1 MQALR
6 RNCLCASLA
15 MLALLPLAART
26 HAETLTVTSKP
37 SGATIEID
45 GAVVGITPYRVD
57 YPGGYFHKTYTVF
70 GVRLQHSMVLRIAK
84 DGYAPQ
90 HITLTTGPFDWV
102 SVNGRHHGSYF
113 LLRSDHFNIQ
123 LELSEIRISASTDTN
138 GKVGP
143 IVPRTV
149 AAAQLVAKGS
159 SSQTGSI
166 MLTSEPAGAEIFV
179 DGKFAGQT
187 PSTIPLA
194 SGSHRV
200 EVKSQGRK
208 TWERQLE
215 VMEGSQITLHPVLE
229 LKP

>member
-6 RNCLCASLA
+6 RNCLYASLA
-15 MLALLPLAART
+15 MLALLPLAPRT

-37 SGATIEID
+37 PGATIEID
-45 GAVVGITPYRVD
+45 GAVVGTTPYRVD
-57 YPGGYFHKTYTVF
+57 YPGGYFHKTHTVF
-70 GVRLQHSMVLRIAK
+70 GSRLQHSMVLRITK
-84 DGYAPQ
+84 DGYAAQ

-113 LLRSDHFNIQ
+113 LLRSDHFDIH
-123 LELSEIRISASTDTN
+123 LEASSVSVSQSLDAN

-143 IVPRTV
+143 IIPRTL
-149 AAAQLVAKGS
+149 AATQLLQKGTP
-159 SSQTGSI
+159 SQSGSVTV
-166 MLTSEPAGAEIFV
+166 TSEPTGAEIYV

-200 EVKSQGRK
+200 ELKSQGRK
-208 TWERQLE
+208 SWERQLE
-215 VMEGSQITLHPVLE
+215 VIEGSQVTLHPVLE
-229 LKP
+229 SQP